1 MKALILGAGFGNRL
15 APYTDTIPKCLLPI
29 GNRTILEH
37 QLHTLRAA
45 GIDDI
50 AMVKGYRAEQIQYP
64 DVRYY
69 VNQDYRST
77 NMVHS
82 LFCAEDELDGEI
94 IISYADILYE
104 RAVLDA
110 MLRAQDQDVSVAADT
125 EWEDYY
131 RERFSRPLEEAESF
145 LWNSD
150 RKILEIGAS
159 HPSRENVQAQYI
171 GLIRLSAAAT
181 THIRNFYSA
190 ARARYWDRE
199 WLRGRIF
206 QKTYMTDF
214 LQIMKWCS
222 SGDVPGYSVGSVRW
236 IATLSHNHP
245 RRISLSDLL

>member
-1 MKALILGAGFGNRL
+1 
-15 APYTDTIPKCLLPI
+15 
-29 GNRTILEH
+29 
-37 QLHTLRAA
+37 
-45 GIDDI
+45 
-50 AMVKGYRAEQIQYP
+50 
-64 DVRYY
+64 
-69 VNQDYRST
+69 
-77 NMVHS
+77 MVHS

-214 LQIMKWCS
+214 LQGLID
-222 SGDVPGYSVGSVRW
+222 SGVGVYGVPIHHGWLEFDTAHDYEMVLEWRRAGV
-236 IATLSHNHP
+236 LS
-245 RRISLSDLL
+245 RFCALDSDAQS